1 MKNEKTI
8 EFDIIALTAERER
21 ERERVR
27 FASPCTKDG
36 CAATI
41 TTRYGAA
48 MGPSN
53 IISLKHYPMT
63 AIIELE

>member
-1 MKNEKTI
+1 MKPKPVI
-8 EFDIIALTAERER
+8 EFDIIALGAERER

-27 FASPCTKDG
+27 FATPCTKDG
-36 CAATI
+36 CCATI

-63 AIIELE
+63 AIIEIV

>member
-1 MKNEKTI
+1 MKPKPVI
-8 EFDIIALTAERER
+8 EFDMIALGA

-27 FASPCTKDG
+27 FATPCTKDG
-36 CAATI
+36 CCATI

-63 AIIELE
+63 AIIEIE

>member
-1 MKNEKTI
+1 MKMKKKI
-8 EFDIIALTAERER
+8 EFDIIALTAER

>member
-1 MKNEKTI
+1 MKMKNEKTI
-8 EFDIIALTAERER
+8 EFDIIALPA

-36 CAATI
+36 CCATI
-41 TTRYGAA
+41 TTRYGTG

-63 AIIELE
+63 AIIEIE